1 MIFEGYHRTNVLDVF
16 PIFGSHSEPGG
27 RLCAHACGKPR
38 NRDKLIAVE
47 REILGDLKK
56 MQMNSEPSAS
66 EKTPRNEK
74 V

>member
-1 MIFEGYHRTNVLDVF
+1 M
-16 PIFGSHSEPGG
+16 
-27 RLCAHACGKPR
+27 CAHAYGKPS

-66 EKTPRNEK
+66 EKTPRSK
-74 V
+74 QA